1 MKRLARVVIV
11 LVLLFQPAG
20 WLQPPAARA
29 EQKPAAASCDDPQD
43 DASCSTSQAA
53 VEVRGPVVTGA
64 IYIRGGRATLM
75 RQQSL
80 SAGCG
85 DCAWTVRY
93 ICNDARPATD
103 QDICL
108 GGSDRC
114 NRQLVHVEL
123 SIGGLP
129 PTTVE
134 EYCPQDGPVPR
145 PVALTPLTNTLLQRA
160 AEQEKAVAP
169 SVRYQP
175 RGGAVT
181 QLATYFAVDGAS
193 RAPVQ
198 FQVAVPQAPEIRM
211 TVTATPRSW
220 TWDFGDRSPSLS
232 TTDPGGD
239 YPDGKVTHT
248 YRQRGEVTVTTTST
262 SSVSWTL
269 VSPYGGLPGATLAQ
283 PATSPT
289 TMTALRV
296 REARAQLTH

>member
-1 MKRLARVVIV
+1 MKRRIVAFVISLAFLGVPGTATAIPPRV
-11 LVLLFQPAG
+11 LA
-20 WLQPPAARA
+20 AAR
-29 EQKPAAASCDDPQD
+29 PCDDLLGNVICQKKP
-43 DASCSTSQAA
+43 S
-53 VEVRGPVVTGA
+53 VEVRGPT
-64 IYIRGGRATLM
+64 IRGSLYIQGARASLF
-75 RQQSL
+75 RQQGL
-80 SAGCG
+80 TAGCA
-85 DCAWTVRY
+85 DCTWHVSY
-93 ICNDARPATD
+93 ICNSQVGDGQETC
-103 QDICL
+103 Q
-108 GGSDRC
+108 GGSTRC
-114 NRQLVHVEL
+114 DWQLLHVEL
-123 SIGGLP
+123 SVGQAP
-129 PTTVE
+129 PEVIE
-134 EYCPQDGPVPR
+134 EYCPPKPQPPV
-145 PVALTPLTNTLLQRA
+145 VALTPLTNTLLQRA

-198 FQVAVPQAPEIRM
+198 FQVAVPQAPEVRM

-289 TMTALRV
+289 TTTALRV